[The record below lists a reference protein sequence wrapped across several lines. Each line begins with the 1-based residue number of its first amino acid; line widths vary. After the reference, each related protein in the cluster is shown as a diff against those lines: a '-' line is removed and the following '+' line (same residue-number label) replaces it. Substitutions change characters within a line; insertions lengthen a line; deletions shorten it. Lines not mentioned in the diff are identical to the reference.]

1 MCVLHHNK
9 LCVIGRRV
17 VTNFNKVA
25 WSGEKGG
32 GEQFQGLL
40 RQRCWQVQAEGK
52 TKKNLNCT
60 EKNWQKKKNKK
71 IGIL

>member
-1 MCVLHHNK
+1 VKNNIDMCVLHHNK

-32 GEQFQGLL
+32 GGAVPRPSASALL
-40 RQRCWQVQAEGK
+40 TGAGRRQNK
-52 TKKNLNCT
+52 
-60 EKNWQKKKNKK
+60 EKLKLHGEELEEEEK
-71 IGIL
+71 